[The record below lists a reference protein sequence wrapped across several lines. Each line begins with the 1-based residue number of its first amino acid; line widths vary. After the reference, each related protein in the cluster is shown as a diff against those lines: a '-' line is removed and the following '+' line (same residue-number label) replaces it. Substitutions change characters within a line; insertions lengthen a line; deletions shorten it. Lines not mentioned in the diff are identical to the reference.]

1 MEVVRFTEEPVRTR
15 KGRPRVQIPEEIV
28 MWCEHTY
35 TNRVSCE
42 VPLAPGDEGTET
54 FLTALRIYA
63 RRQGKAVW
71 HEFVTIEGITY
82 LRFRMK
88 DKMVLKKAELPKE
101 K

>member
-1 MEVVRFTEEPVRTR
+1 MVRFTEEPVKTR
-15 KGRPRVQIPEEIV
+15 KGAPRVEIPEEIV

-42 VPLAPGDEGTET
+42 VPLTPDDEKTPV
-54 FLTALRIYA
+54 FLRLLKIYA
-63 RRQGKAVW
+63 RRENKTIW
-71 HEFVTIEGITY
+71 HEFVTVEGATY

-88 DKMVLKKAELPKE
+88 DKLILKKPELPKE